1 MFANKINVVKNANG
15 NLLSVHHVHQY
26 VIGFEKSALSK
37 KVIYN
42 LPSKPV
48 LELRRHYFEDINL
61 EVKRGLMSMNIPITD
76 IPNEII
82 IDTAALLTI
91 PKVHPFERFGEHDAT
106 HDATYDATYDVYT
119 MDMVEFLLMPLEK
132 NVGVVMPHQMLEDS
146 ETQYIFRSYVIE
158 PPNDVNNFRKSLRL

>member
-1 MFANKINVVKNANG
+1 MIANKINVVKNAKG

-26 VIGFEKSALSK
+26 IIGFEKNAFRRRVLLD
-37 KVIYN
+37 

-48 LELRRHYFEDINL
+48 LELQRHYFEDINL
-61 EVKRGLMSMNIPITD
+61 EVKQGLMSLNIPITD

-91 PKVHPFERFGEHDAT
+91 PKVQPFERFGEEKE
-106 HDATYDATYDVYT
+106 YDVTYSVFT
-119 MDMVEFLLMPLEK
+119 MDMVEFLSLPFEK
-132 NVGVVMPHQMLEDS
+132 NVGIVMPHDMLEDS